1 MTQINSTNLYDPYL
15 IRKDLNFKNDV
26 MILKIGDPEIFLKTI
41 KKDSEFLEDL
51 NLMDYSML
59 VYKLKMSHNI
69 LSELDNSN
77 EMKYYKKNLFINDEC
92 DENNK
97 RTVFCFTIIDYLQD
111 YNFSKN
117 LEYIYKN
124 FVHLKTR
131 CTDGHVDIS
140 CVPADRY
147 SKRFVNYFHGMIY
160 NLDDEETMSLKIL

>member
-1 MTQINSTNLYDPYL
+1 MTEINSTNQYDPYL

-26 MILKIGDPEIFLKTI
+26 RVLKIAEPEIFLQAI
-41 KKDSEFLEDL
+41 KRDSEFLEDL

-59 VYKLKMSHNI
+59 VYKLKINNNI
-69 LSELDNSN
+69 LKELNNTN
-77 EMKYYKKNLFINDEC
+77 EWKYYKKNFFFIEEND
-92 DENNK
+92 DDNK
-97 RTVFCFTIIDYLQD
+97 RTAFCFTIIDYLQD

-140 CVPADRY
+140 CVPPDRY
-147 SKRFVNYFHGMIY
+147 SKRFVNYFQGMI
-160 NLDDEETMSLKIL
+160 NNFNDEEKMSLNVS